1 MYEFDKDSGEL
12 FIYDVIGEAV
22 WGMIDSATVIRDLKA
37 LGNRRATIRINSPGG
52 SVDEG
57 RAIYN
62 AIKRHPGGADTI
74 IDSAAY
80 SAAGYIAMAGE
91 RRLIAK
97 NGMLMNHNPW
107 TFTFGNS
114 EQLRKTADVLDKYR
128 DTLVEAYAEASGK
141 DKKKVMEEL
150 DAETYYTAEEALA
163 EGYVTEIGDNVLS
176 DESWHPMALAMRHA
190 AMAKSDRVKPQ
201 AGSRFK
207 CSRPMKASFFKK

>member
-1 MYEFDKDSGEL
+1 
-12 FIYDVIGEAV
+12 
-22 WGMIDSATVIRDLKA
+22 
-37 LGNRRATIRINSPGG
+37 
-52 SVDEG
+52 
-57 RAIYN
+57 
-62 AIKRHPGGADTI
+62 
-74 IDSAAY
+74 
-80 SAAGYIAMAGE
+80 
-91 RRLIAK
+91 
-97 NGMLMNHNPW
+97 MNHNPW

-163 EGYVTEIGDNVLS
+163 EGYVTEIGDSVLS
-176 DESWHPMALAMRHA
+176 DDSWHPMALAMRQA
-190 AMAKSDRVKPQ
+190 AMAKGDRIKPQ